1 MCKRSSPM
9 NMKQLEGLLVKCKSH
24 IGLWSDNA
32 VELSD
37 DLSRAIKYCQQRQA
51 SAHRRHA
58 HFKFLADEQREM
70 LR

>member
-9 NMKQLEGLLVKCKSH
+9 NMKQLEGLLRDILVDPDVF
-24 IGLWSDNA
+24 GLIQHRDRMLN
-32 VELSD
+32 
-37 DLSRAIKYCQQRQA
+37 AIKYCQQRQA
-51 SAHRRHA
+51 SAKRRSA